1 MIILKERAEG
11 AGRADASL
19 TLAYD
24 QRIKS
29 RIRVR
34 LDDGREAGLF
44 LERGTVLRDGDL
56 LRSDQGWVVEVKAAA
71 EQVSTA
77 IVDNCLM
84 LARACYH
91 LGNRHIP
98 LQIDENWVRYQAD
111 HVLDD
116 MLRAMGLEVVH
127 GMACFE
133 PEAGAYGHHGEH
145 HGHAH

>member
-1 MIILKERAEG
+1 MITLKERVEG

-56 LRSDQGWVVEVKAAA
+56 LRSDQGWVVEVKAAL
-71 EQVSTA
+71 EKVSTA
-77 IVDNCLM
+77 MVADRLM
-84 LARACYH
+84 LARVCYH

-98 LQIDENWVRYQAD
+98 LQIDENRVRYQAD

-116 MLRAMGLEVVH
+116 MLRAMGLEVIH
-127 GMACFE
+127 SLACFE
-133 PEAGAYGHHGEH
+133 PESGAYGHNGAYL
-145 HGHAH
+145 GHAH